1 MSYSKEQIQQ
11 ALDIY
16 NAEIQAIVDKQK
28 EELKPELITN
38 LIARK
43 SELKGVEFSTG
54 NIDDMYHIKK
64 AEADE
69 GGVEGLVV
77 YQTWNNENEEEFL
90 YTDELSFEQLK
101 EIFVSLDNK

>member
-1 MSYSKEQIQQ
+1 MSYTKEQIQQ
-11 ALDIY
+11 ALDVY

-38 LIARK
+38 LTLRK
-43 SELKGVEFSTG
+43 KELPGVQFSTG
-54 NIDDMYHIKK
+54 NIDDMYEIKK

-77 YQTWNNENEEEFL
+77 FQTWNNENEEEFL
-90 YTDELSFEQLK
+90 YTDELSFDQLE
-101 EIFVSLDNK
+101 EIFNAITK